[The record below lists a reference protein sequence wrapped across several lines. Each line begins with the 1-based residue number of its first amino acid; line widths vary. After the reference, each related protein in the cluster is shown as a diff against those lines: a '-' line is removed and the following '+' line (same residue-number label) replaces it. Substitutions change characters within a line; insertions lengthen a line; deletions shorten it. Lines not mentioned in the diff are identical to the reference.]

1 MEARINPK
9 GSKGHAPSI
18 LVKREVD
25 PLYRSFTEPTSVV
38 GSCMATVLVEK
49 QGYLAHKKTAA
60 PWTLK

>member
-1 MEARINPK
+1 MKARINPE

-38 GSCMATVLVEK
+38 GSYMATVLAGI
-49 QGYLAHKKTAA
+49 QGYLAHEKTVA
-60 PWTLK
+60 PRTSQ